1 MIELNNFSKS
11 YERGKRALKNVTI
24 PIRDGEFVFIMGRS
38 GAGKSTLL
46 RLLMKETDPTEG
58 TLVVNDVDLN
68 RLSRRNV
75 PKYRRTIGVVFQD
88 FRLLK
93 HLNVYENVAFAQRV
107 IGKSTAEIRENV
119 PEVLRRVG
127 LSAKYKANVREL
139 SGGEQQR
146 VAIAR
151 ALVNRPKLLLAD
163 EPTGNLDAKTAEDI
177 MRLLEEIN
185 ESGTTVVVITH
196 SADIVAKMKK
206 RVVILDKG
214 TLRRDEEL

>member
-1 MIELNNFSKS
+1 MIELNNVSKS
-11 YERGKRALKNVTI
+11 YERGKRALKNVTLT
-24 PIRDGEFVFIMGRS
+24 IRDGEFVFIMGRS

-68 RLSRRNV
+68 RLSRRKV

-88 FRLLK
+88 FRLQK

-151 ALVNRPKLLLAD
+151 ALVNRPKLLLED

-177 MRLLEEIN
+177 MRL
-185 ESGTTVVVITH
+185 
-196 SADIVAKMKK
+196 
-206 RVVILDKG
+206 
-214 TLRRDEEL
+214 RRSS